1 MMRPF
6 IIMMRRFIDHLPR
19 GRSVMNPRLASSHR
33 LRHLATRM
41 GRIDEQQ
48 SFEWPSQ

>member
-6 IIMMRRFIDHLPR
+6 ILMMRRFIDHLPR

-33 LRHLATRM
+33 LRHLAIRM
-41 GRIDEQQ
+41 GWIDEQQ

>member
-1 MMRPF
+1 
-6 IIMMRRFIDHLPR
+6 
-19 GRSVMNPRLASSHR
+19 MNPRLASSHR
-33 LRHLATRM
+33 LRHLATRT